1 MDKNELLPFPF
12 CGGAEIALNY
22 KYSCGRP
29 NFHGE
34 AKCMTCGAIVYA
46 LTAECTEDTSRQAA
60 AAAWNR
66 RTGPTFV
73 TPDAA
78 LKVAV
83 ASDPVVSNPP
93 MGGGRA

>member
-1 MDKNELLPFPF
+1 MDKNELLPCPF
-12 CGGAEIALNY
+12 CGG
-22 KYSCGRP
+22 
-29 NFHGE
+29 E
-34 AKCMTCGAIVYA
+34 AKQYTDRCVSAESGERFIGSFVVCSDCPA
-46 LTAECTEDTSRQAA
+46 LVGGKTEEEAV
-60 AAAWNR
+60 AAWNR
-66 RTGPTFV
+66 RKGPTFV